1 MTARAT
7 LDRRELLT
15 LGAAMA
21 GTGLVVGI
29 ARPRP
34 AGAQGAPP
42 PFAPDAFIRVGA
54 DGVVTVVIGY
64 SEMGQGIS
72 TALPMLVAE
81 ELEVDAAT
89 IRVEQAPADMRYANP
104 LFGLQGTGGS
114 TTVRAMH
121 EPMRR
126 AGAAAREMLA
136 AAAAEAM
143 GLPRDQLVVRG
154 GTVAHEASGR
164 RMSYGQLAAAAG
176 RRPVPQNV
184 ALKPPS
190 AWRVLGRPQR
200 RLDAAA
206 KVRGQATFGID
217 VRLPGLLT
225 AVVARCP
232 VFGGTVTGFDAARA
246 RRVPGVR
253 HVVQLPAGVAVV
265 ADGYWAAKKGRDA
278 LTVRWDEGATAA
290 LTSAALSAR
299 YAELAQQSG
308 RVAKNEGDAD
318 AALRDAARRHEAI
331 FEVPYLAHATMEP
344 MNCTAHVRADAVE
357 VWAPTQFQTSTQ
369 QTAAQIAGLP
379 PAAVQVHTTYLGG
392 GFGRRAELDFVD
404 DAVRLSKEVRAPVKV
419 VYTRED
425 DIQHDMYRPAT
436 YTVMRA
442 GLGTDGLPTAW
453 WARVVG
459 ASIFARFFPQMFNG
473 MDESSVEGL
482 TEHGYGIPNQHVE
495 WVRHESGVPVGFWR
509 SVGNTQNAF
518 IKECFV
524 DELAQLAGQDP
535 VAYRRTLL
543 AGHPRLLGVLNAA
556 AERAGWGSSLP
567 AGRARGVAVHESF
580 GSFVAEVA
588 EVSIEGDAPVVH
600 RVVCAADVG
609 TVVNPLTVE
618 AQMES
623 AIVYGLSAA
632 LRGEITIDR
641 GRVVQS
647 NFHDYQPLRMHEM
660 PRVEVHLVPSTNNPG
675 GVGEPGTPPIAPAV
689 CNALFALTGRRI
701 RRLPIRPEDLRR
713 A

>member
-7 LDRRELLT
+7 LNRRELLQ
-15 LGAAMA
+15 LGAVA
-21 GTGLVVGI
+21 GTGLAVGVML
-29 ARPRP
+29 PRG
-34 AGAQGAPP
+34 AAAQGPQQH
-42 PFAPDAFIRVGA
+42 FAPDAFIRVGV
-54 DGVVTVVIGY
+54 DGVVTVVVGY
-64 SEMGQGIS
+64 SEMGQGVT

-81 ELEVDAAT
+81 ELEVDPGS
-89 IRVEQAPADMRYANP
+89 IRVEQAPADARYNNP
-104 LFGLQGTGGS
+104 LFGMQGTGGS

-121 EPMRR
+121 EPLRK

-136 AAAAEAM
+136 GAAAAAM
-143 GLPRDQLVVRG
+143 GVPRDQLTVQDG
-154 GTVAHEASGR
+154 AVAHAASGR
-164 RMSYGQLAAAAG
+164 RMSYGQLAVAAG
-176 RRPVPQNV
+176 RRAVPPNV
-184 ALKPPS
+184 PLKPAS

-200 RLDAAA
+200 RLDAPA
-206 KVRGQATFGID
+206 KVRGQATFGLDIQ
-217 VRLPGLLT
+217 LPGMLT

-232 VFGGTVTGFDAARA
+232 VFGGTPAGFDAARA

-253 HVVQLPAGVAVV
+253 RVVPLPTGVAVV

-278 LTVRWDEGATAA
+278 LTVRWDEGANAA
-290 LTSAALSAR
+290 LTSAGLSAR
-299 YAELAQQSG
+299 HAELAQQAG
-308 RVAKNEGDAD
+308 RVAKHEGDTE
-318 AALRDAARRHEAI
+318 AALREAARRHEAT

-357 VWAPTQFQTSTQ
+357 IWAPTQFQTGTQ
-369 QTAAQIAGLP
+369 QVAAGIAGVP
-379 PAAVQVHTTYLGG
+379 PAAVTIHTTFLGG
-392 GFGRRAELDFVD
+392 GFGRRFEVDFVD

-425 DIQHDMYRPAT
+425 DLQHDMYRPAT

-442 GLGTDGLPTAW
+442 GLGGDGLPTAW

-459 ASIFARFFPQMFNG
+459 ASIFARAFPQMFNG

-482 TEHGYGIPNQHVE
+482 TDHGYGIPHQHVE

-518 IKECFV
+518 IKECFI
-524 DELAQLAGQDP
+524 DELAHLAGQDP
-535 VAYRRTLL
+535 VAYRRALL
-543 AGHPRLLGVLNAA
+543 ARHPRLLGVLNAA

-600 RVVCAADVG
+600 RVVCAADIG
-609 TVVNPLTVE
+609 TMVNPLTVE
-618 AQMES
+618 AQMEG

-647 NFHDYQPLRMHEM
+647 NFHDYQPLRMPEM
-660 PRVEVHLVPSTNNPG
+660 PRVEVHVVPSTANPG
-675 GVGEPGTPPIAPAV
+675 GVGEPGTPLIAPAV

-701 RRLPIRPEDLRR
+701 RRLPIREEDLRR